1 VPCQTAL
8 NVLVGVLK
16 PMGHSGYV
24 VRVRIGMLGTRHGHA
39 AGKWRALCTNPNVE
53 AVGIYD
59 PDPAPREGFPSAKW
73 LASADDLLTDPSVVA
88 VAVEARN
95 HQSLPLAAAA
105 IDAGKHLWFDK
116 PAGDDWPAFQ
126 KLMRCAAERNV
137 HVQMGYMFR
146 YSPGFARIASMARS
160 GALGTIFEIRAHMST
175 NVDLAERRE
184 QSRHLG
190 GIMYDLG
197 GHMLDQI
204 VWLLGRPGRI
214 CTAFQNVATPSLPS
228 YVDNAVA
235 VLEFDQAV
243 AVIDIA
249 AMEPRPT
256 ARRFEVFGTEGSAIL
271 EPFDPVR
278 AIRFASNDAARVEEL
293 EPVERQSL
301 YERELDAFLAVLR
314 GERAPDRR
322 PEHDLLAQET
332 LLRVTGRL
340 TS

>member
-1 VPCQTAL
+1 
-8 NVLVGVLK
+8 
-16 PMGHSGYV
+16 
-24 VRVRIGMLGTRHGHA
+24 MLGTRHGHA
-39 AGKWRALCTNPNVE
+39 AGKWQALCTNPDVE

-59 PDPAPREGFPSAKW
+59 LDPARREQFGDARW
-73 LASADDLLTDPSVVA
+73 LASADDLLADPTVVA
-88 VAVEARN
+88 VAIEARN

-116 PAGDDWPAFQ
+116 PAGDDWPAFER
-126 KLMRCAAERNV
+126 LMRCAAEQRV
-137 HVQMGYMFR
+137 YVQMGYMFR
-146 YSPGFARIASMARS
+146 YSPGFAHIASMARS
-160 GALGTIFEIRAHMST
+160 GTLGEVFEIRAHMST

-204 VWLLGRPGRI
+204 VWLLGRPERV
-214 CTAFQNVATPSLPS
+214 CTAFQNVATPSLPG

-235 VLEFDQAV
+235 ILEFDRAV
-243 AVIDIA
+243 AMIDIA

-256 ARRFEVFGTEGSAIL
+256 ARRFEVYGTEGSAIL

-278 AIRFASNDAARVEEL
+278 TIRFAAHETERTERL

-301 YERELDAFLAVLR
+301 YERELEAFLAVLR
-314 GERAPDRR
+314 GERAPDRP
-322 PEHDLLAQET
+322 PEHDLVVQET

-340 TS
+340 AMP